1 MHKDRR
7 ILWVC
12 SGDQSQSF
20 RTANRTLRGR
30 RRPGRHRV
38 KTWKNENEAS
48 RLLLLLLVAL
58 QLLLLLWP
66 LRQWSIKPSVSPSN
80 SKFLNTLFEEKS
92 NLMQL
97 FFNCADRLHWRQAG
111 FGKLPENI
119 SQEISVTE
127 FIGPNG
133 IFENPNVRI
142 GLLLQSPEI
151 HYPRHWHKAEEL
163 YYIISGT
170 AKWATDDEKEKPYQP
185 GNFVHHMSGQT
196 HNMTTCSEPLLALW
210 GWTGDIDGASYS
222 I

>member
-1 MHKDRR
+1 MGEQLKKNKSIIAKEICDA
-7 ILWVC
+7 ILAVENMPW
-12 SGDQSQSF
+12 SAKQS
-20 RTANRTLRGR
+20 AN
-30 RRPGRHRV
+30 
-38 KTWKNENEAS
+38 
-48 RLLLLLLVAL
+48 
-58 QLLLLLWP
+58 
-66 LRQWSIKPSVSPSN
+66 PSN
-80 SKFLNTLFEEKS
+80 IKFFNTLFEDKS
-92 NLMQL
+92 DLVQRFAN
-97 FFNCADRLHWRQAG
+97 FADQLHWRQAG

-119 SQEISVTE
+119 SHEISVTE

-151 HYPRHWHKAEEL
+151 HYPRHWHTAEEL

>member
-1 MHKDRR
+1 MHIEDKLIYFFSALGERLKKNKSIIAKD
-7 ILWVC
+7 ISDALL
-12 SGDQSQSF
+12 G
-20 RTANRTLRGR
+20 T
-30 RRPGRHRV
+30 
-38 KTWKNENEAS
+38 KNM
-48 RLLLLLLVAL
+48 
-58 QLLLLLWP
+58 P
-66 LRQWSIKPSVSPSN
+66 WSMKPSVSPSN
-80 SKFLNTLFEEKS
+80 AKFFNTLFEDKS

-97 FFNCADRLHWRQAG
+97 CVNCVDQLHWRQAG
-111 FGKLPENI
+111 FGKLPENL

-127 FIGPNG
+127 FIGPDG

-151 HYPRHWHKAEEL
+151 HYPRHWHIAEEL

-170 AKWATDDEKEKPYQP
+170 ANWAADDEKEKLYQP

>member
-1 MHKDRR
+1 MHIEDKLIYFFSALGERLKKNKSIIAKD
-7 ILWVC
+7 ISDALL
-12 SGDQSQSF
+12 G
-20 RTANRTLRGR
+20 T
-30 RRPGRHRV
+30 
-38 KTWKNENEAS
+38 KNM
-48 RLLLLLLVAL
+48 
-58 QLLLLLWP
+58 P
-66 LRQWSIKPSVSPSN
+66 WSMKPSVSPSN
-80 SKFLNTLFEEKS
+80 AKFFNTLFEDKS

-97 FFNCADRLHWRQAG
+97 CVNCVDQLHWRQAG
-111 FGKLPENI
+111 FGKLPENL

-127 FIGPNG
+127 FIGPDG

-151 HYPRHWHKAEEL
+151 HYPRHWHIAEEL

-170 AKWATDDEKEKPYQP
+170 ANWAADDEKEKLCQP

-196 HNMTTCSEPLLALW
+196 HNITTCSEPLLALW

>member
-1 MHKDRR
+1 MQIENKLIHFFATMGERLKKNKSIIAKEICDAM
-7 ILWVC
+7 LAVESMPC
-12 SGDQSQSF
+12 STKQ
-20 RTANRTLRGR
+20 
-30 RRPGRHRV
+30 
-38 KTWKNENEAS
+38 
-48 RLLLLLLVAL
+48 
-58 QLLLLLWP
+58 
-66 LRQWSIKPSVSPSN
+66 SVSPSN
-80 SKFLNTLFEEKS
+80 VKFFKTLFEDKS
-92 NLMQL
+92 DLVQR
-97 FFNCADRLHWRQAG
+97 FADFADQLHWRQAG

-142 GLLLQSPEI
+142 GLLLQSPKI
-151 HYPRHWHKAEEL
+151 HYPRHWHTAEEL

-170 AKWATDDEKEKPYQP
+170 AKWATDNEKEKPYQP

>member
-1 MHKDRR
+1 MQIENKLINFFAKMGER
-7 ILWVC
+7 L
-12 SGDQSQSF
+12 
-20 RTANRTLRGR
+20 
-30 RRPGRHRV
+30 
-38 KTWKNENEAS
+38 KKNKSIIAKEICDAMLAVES
-48 RLLLLLLVAL
+48 M
-58 QLLLLLWP
+58 P
-66 LRQWSIKPSVSPSN
+66 CSIKQSVSPSN
-80 SKFLNTLFEEKS
+80 IKFFNKLFEDKS
-92 NLMQL
+92 DLVQR
-97 FFNCADRLHWRQAG
+97 FADFADQLHWRQAG

-119 SQEISVTE
+119 SREISVTE

-151 HYPRHWHKAEEL
+151 HYPRHWHTAEEL

>member
-1 MHKDRR
+1 MHIEDKLIYFFSALGERLKKNKSIIAKD
-7 ILWVC
+7 ISDALL
-12 SGDQSQSF
+12 G
-20 RTANRTLRGR
+20 T
-30 RRPGRHRV
+30 
-38 KTWKNENEAS
+38 KNM
-48 RLLLLLLVAL
+48 
-58 QLLLLLWP
+58 P
-66 LRQWSIKPSVSPSN
+66 WSMKPSVSPSN
-80 SKFLNTLFEEKS
+80 AKFFNTLFEDKS

-97 FFNCADRLHWRQAG
+97 CVNCVDQLHWRQAG
-111 FGKLPENI
+111 FGRLPENL

-127 FIGPNG
+127 FIGPDG

-151 HYPRHWHKAEEL
+151 HYPRHWHIAEEL

-170 AKWATDDEKEKPYQP
+170 ANWAADDEKEKLCQP

-196 HNMTTCSEPLLALW
+196 HNITTCSEPLLALW

>member
-1 MHKDRR
+1 MQIENKLINFFAKMGER
-7 ILWVC
+7 L
-12 SGDQSQSF
+12 
-20 RTANRTLRGR
+20 
-30 RRPGRHRV
+30 
-38 KTWKNENEAS
+38 KKNKSIIAKEICDAMLAVENMPRS
-48 RLLLLLLVAL
+48 KK
-58 QLLLLLWP
+58 Q
-66 LRQWSIKPSVSPSN
+66 SVSPHN
-80 SKFLNTLFEEKS
+80 VEFFNTLFEDKS
-92 NLMQL
+92 DLVQR
-97 FFNCADRLHWRQAG
+97 FASFSDQLHWRQAG
-111 FGKLPENI
+111 FGKLPENL

-151 HYPRHWHKAEEL
+151 HYPRHWHTAEEL

>member
-1 MHKDRR
+1 MQIEDELIHFFVTLGEQLKKNKSIIAKD
-7 ILWVC
+7 ISDALL
-12 SGDQSQSF
+12 G
-20 RTANRTLRGR
+20 T
-30 RRPGRHRV
+30 
-38 KTWKNENEAS
+38 KNM
-48 RLLLLLLVAL
+48 
-58 QLLLLLWP
+58 
-66 LRQWSIKPSVSPSN
+66 QWSIKPSVSPSN

-111 FGKLPENI
+111 FGKLPENL

-127 FIGPNG
+127 FIGPDG

-151 HYPRHWHKAEEL
+151 HYPRHWHSAEEL

-170 AKWATDDEKEKPYQP
+170 ANWAIDGEKENPHAP
-185 GNFVHHMSGQT
+185 GSFVHHMSAQK
-196 HNMTTCSEPLLALW
+196 HKVTTQSEPLLALW

>member
-1 MHKDRR
+1 MQIEKKLIHFFATMGERLK
-7 ILWVC
+7 
-12 SGDQSQSF
+12 
-20 RTANRTLRGR
+20 
-30 RRPGRHRV
+30 
-38 KTWKNENEAS
+38 KNKSIIAKEICDAMLAVES
-48 RLLLLLLVAL
+48 M
-58 QLLLLLWP
+58 P
-66 LRQWSIKPSVSPSN
+66 WSIKQSVSASN
-80 SKFLNTLFEEKS
+80 VKFFNKLFEDKS
-92 NLMQL
+92 DLVQRFADFADQL
-97 FFNCADRLHWRQAG
+97 QWRQAG

-151 HYPRHWHKAEEL
+151 HYPRHWHTAEEL

>member
-1 MHKDRR
+1 MHIEDKLIYFFSALGERLKKNKSIIAKD
-7 ILWVC
+7 ISDALL
-12 SGDQSQSF
+12 G
-20 RTANRTLRGR
+20 T
-30 RRPGRHRV
+30 
-38 KTWKNENEAS
+38 KNM
-48 RLLLLLLVAL
+48 
-58 QLLLLLWP
+58 P
-66 LRQWSIKPSVSPSN
+66 WSMKPSVSPSN
-80 SKFLNTLFEEKS
+80 AKFFNTLFEDKS

-97 FFNCADRLHWRQAG
+97 CVNCVDQLHWRQAG
-111 FGKLPENI
+111 FGKLPENL

-127 FIGPNG
+127 FIGPDG

-151 HYPRHWHKAEEL
+151 HYPRHWHIAEEL

-170 AKWATDDEKEKPYQP
+170 ANWAADDEKEKLCQP

>member
-1 MHKDRR
+1 MQFENKLIHFFATMGEQLKKNKSIIAKEICDA
-7 ILWVC
+7 ILAVENMPW
-12 SGDQSQSF
+12 SAKQS
-20 RTANRTLRGR
+20 AN
-30 RRPGRHRV
+30 
-38 KTWKNENEAS
+38 
-48 RLLLLLLVAL
+48 
-58 QLLLLLWP
+58 
-66 LRQWSIKPSVSPSN
+66 PSN
-80 SKFLNTLFEEKS
+80 IKFFNTLFEDKS
-92 NLMQL
+92 DLVQQFAN
-97 FFNCADRLHWRQAG
+97 FADQLHWRQAG

-119 SQEISVTE
+119 SHEISVTE

-151 HYPRHWHKAEEL
+151 HYPRHWHTAEEL

-170 AKWATDDEKEKPYQP
+170 AKWATDDEKEKLYQP

>member
-1 MHKDRR
+1 MHIEDKLIYFFSALGERLKKNKSIIAKD
-7 ILWVC
+7 ISDALL
-12 SGDQSQSF
+12 G
-20 RTANRTLRGR
+20 T
-30 RRPGRHRV
+30 
-38 KTWKNENEAS
+38 KNM
-48 RLLLLLLVAL
+48 
-58 QLLLLLWP
+58 P
-66 LRQWSIKPSVSPSN
+66 WSMKPSVSPSN
-80 SKFLNTLFEEKS
+80 AKFFNTLFEDKS

-97 FFNCADRLHWRQAG
+97 CVNCVDQLHWRQAG
-111 FGKLPENI
+111 FGKLPENL

-127 FIGPNG
+127 FIGPDG

-151 HYPRHWHKAEEL
+151 HYPRHWHIAEEL

-170 AKWATDDEKEKPYQP
+170 ANCAADDEKEKLCQP

-196 HNMTTCSEPLLALW
+196 HNITTCSEPLLALW

>member
-1 MHKDRR
+1 MQIESKLIHFFATIGERLK
-7 ILWVC
+7 
-12 SGDQSQSF
+12 
-20 RTANRTLRGR
+20 
-30 RRPGRHRV
+30 
-38 KTWKNENEAS
+38 KNKSIIAKEICDAMLAVES
-48 RLLLLLLVAL
+48 MPR
-58 QLLLLLWP
+58 
-66 LRQWSIKPSVSPSN
+66 SIKQSVSPSN
-80 SKFLNTLFEEKS
+80 VKFFNTLFEDKS
-92 NLMQL
+92 DLVQR
-97 FFNCADRLHWRQAG
+97 FADFADQLHWRQAG

-151 HYPRHWHKAEEL
+151 HYPRHWHTAEEL

-170 AKWATDDEKEKPYQP
+170 AKWATDDEKENPHAP
-185 GNFVHHMSGQT
+185 GSFVHHMSTQK
-196 HNMTTCSEPLLALW
+196 HKVTTCSKPLLALW

>member
-1 MHKDRR
+1 MQIENKLINFFAKMGER
-7 ILWVC
+7 L
-12 SGDQSQSF
+12 
-20 RTANRTLRGR
+20 
-30 RRPGRHRV
+30 
-38 KTWKNENEAS
+38 KKNKSIIAKEICDAMLAVES
-48 RLLLLLLVAL
+48 M
-58 QLLLLLWP
+58 P
-66 LRQWSIKPSVSPSN
+66 WSLKQSVSPSN
-80 SKFLNTLFEEKS
+80 VKFFNKLFEDKS
-92 NLMQL
+92 DLVQR
-97 FFNCADRLHWRQAG
+97 FADFADQLHWRQAG

-151 HYPRHWHKAEEL
+151 HYPRHWHTAEEL

>member
-1 MHKDRR
+1 MHIEDKLIYFFSALGERLKKNKSIIAKD
-7 ILWVC
+7 I
-12 SGDQSQSF
+12 SGALLG
-20 RTANRTLRGR
+20 T
-30 RRPGRHRV
+30 
-38 KTWKNENEAS
+38 KNM
-48 RLLLLLLVAL
+48 
-58 QLLLLLWP
+58 P
-66 LRQWSIKPSVSPSN
+66 WSMKPSVSPSN
-80 SKFLNTLFEEKS
+80 AKFFNTLFEDKS

-97 FFNCADRLHWRQAG
+97 CVNCVDQLHWRQAG
-111 FGKLPENI
+111 FGKLPENL

-127 FIGPNG
+127 FIGPDG

-151 HYPRHWHKAEEL
+151 HYPRHWHIAEEL

-170 AKWATDDEKEKPYQP
+170 ANWAADDEKEKLCQP

-196 HNMTTCSEPLLALW
+196 HNITTCSEPLLALW

>member
-1 MHKDRR
+1 MQIENKLVHFFATIGERLK
-7 ILWVC
+7 
-12 SGDQSQSF
+12 
-20 RTANRTLRGR
+20 
-30 RRPGRHRV
+30 
-38 KTWKNENEAS
+38 KNK
-48 RLLLLLLVAL
+48 
-58 QLLLLLWP
+58 
-66 LRQWSIKPSVSPSN
+66 SIIAKEICDAMLTVESMPRSLKQSVSPSN
-80 SKFLNTLFEEKS
+80 VKFFNTLFENKS
-92 NLMQL
+92 DLVQR
-97 FFNCADRLHWRQAG
+97 FADFADQLHWRQAG

-151 HYPRHWHKAEEL
+151 HYPRHWHTAEEL

-185 GNFVHHMSGQT
+185 GNFVHHMPGQT
-196 HNMTTCSEPLLALW
+196 HNMTTCSKPLLALW